1 MSIVPPVPDLEPHVP
16 NDVFSDSV
24 GTFKLHFDRPSPD
37 IVLRSYDSRD
47 FPVPTV
53 YIDNSSPILQEL
65 IRNVSNTSD
74 VSNGENQESLPVVQL
89 PESGATIY
97 RLLTFIFPIVPIVPS
112 TPEEI
117 VELLAAAQKYQMDS
131 VLSHIRAFV
140 ARQDPPFIRPET
152 AFHIYFIAQQH
163 ELLQEA
169 LQAARVTLRLPMVI
183 EDLGDKLNF
192 PGMTGAYL
200 HELWKYHKRIR
211 TDLKSGVLEFKNSGL
226 PEDVYSLRCR
236 SNYGHGDS
244 LDSFPRWLDNYIESI
259 AENPHLFD
267 LMEFESAWAH
277 HIKEFQSS
285 SRACSCLDISSELRR
300 AFWENLT
307 AFVHGTIER
316 VRRAGVTM
324 LHYVTNANAHRQIRL

>member
-1 MSIVPPVPDLEPHVP
+1 MSIVPAVPDLESPAP
-16 NDVFSDSV
+16 ANEVFPDSED
-24 GTFKLHFDRPSPD
+24 TFHFDHPSPD
-37 IVLRSYDSRD
+37 IVLRSYDSSN
-47 FPVPTV
+47 FPVPKV
-53 YIDNSSPILQEL
+53 YIVNSSPILKEL
-65 IRNVSNTSD
+65 IRSISNISD
-74 VSNGENQESLPVVQL
+74 VSNGESQEPLPVVQL
-89 PESGATIY
+89 PESGATIR

-117 VELLAAAQKYQMDS
+117 MELLAAAKKYQMDS
-131 VLSHIRAFV
+131 VLSHIRGIT

-152 AFHIYFIAQQH
+152 AFRVYFLAQKH

-211 TDLKSGVLEFKNSGL
+211 TDLKTGVLEYKNSGL
-226 PEDVYSLRCR
+226 PEDVKGLRCHDEY
-236 SNYGHGDS
+236 NNGD
-244 LDSFPRWLDNYIESI
+244 LNSFPRWLDNYIDAI
-259 AENPHLFD
+259 AETPHLFD
-267 LMEFESAWAH
+267 LMEFENAWAH
-277 HIKEFQSS
+277 HIKEFRASY
-285 SRACSCLDISSELRR
+285 SRTCICLNISSQLRC

-316 VRRAGVTM
+316 VRSRCD
-324 LHYVTNANAHRQIRL
+324 